1 MPDPARPLR
10 ILHILRAPVGGA
22 FRHVVDLA
30 TGQAERGHAVGLIC
44 DSTLGGE
51 RVEAALAA
59 MAPQLRLGIARIAI
73 PRAPGPGDIPALAQI
88 SRQIRRASPDVVHG
102 HGAKGGAVARLAPFV
117 RALRVYTPHGGSLH
131 YGPDTWQGRIYGT
144 LERLLMARTGLFLFE
159 SDFARQ
165 RFSDVIGAPKG
176 LVRVVHNGVAEAEF
190 SPVPPGPDA
199 ADFVFVGELRDLK
212 GPDVLIDAVASL
224 HRDGRAVRLVL
235 VGDGPDRAALE
246 AQVAHLGLGE
256 HIRFAGFQP
265 ARHGFSLGRV
275 LVMPSRA
282 DSLPYVAIEAA
293 AAAMPLI
300 ATRIGGIPE
309 IFGPEA
315 DRLIPAGDVAALA
328 EALTRALA
336 APDVLAA
343 STARLQTRIRA
354 SFSLAAMVDSVLAAY
369 AEAMALT
376 NAHRR

>member
-1 MPDPARPLR
+1 MPAPVQPLR

-51 RVEAALAA
+51 RAEATLAA
-59 MAPQLRLGIARIAI
+59 MVPQLRLGIARIAI
-73 PRAPGPGDIPALAQI
+73 PRAPGPGDIPALAQV
-88 SRQIRRASPDVVHG
+88 SRRIRIASPDVVHG

-117 RALRVYTPHGGSLH
+117 HALRVYTPHGGSLH

-190 SPVPPGPDA
+190 APLPTRPDA

-212 GPDVLIDAVASL
+212 GPDVLIDAAARLHGQGRPISVA
-224 HRDGRAVRLVL
+224 L

-246 AQVAHLGLGE
+246 AQVARLGLGA
-256 HIRFAGFQP
+256 HVRFAGFQP

-309 IFGPEA
+309 IFGSEA
-315 DRLIPAGDVAALA
+315 ERLIPAGDAAALA
-328 EALTRALA
+328 EALTQALDGSEALA
-336 APDVLAA
+336 AA
-343 STARLQTRIRA
+343 TAQLQTRIRA
-354 SFSLAAMVDSVLAAY
+354 SFSLPAMVDSVLAAY
-369 AEAMALT
+369 REAMA
-376 NAHRR
+376 HRH